1 MRSATRFP
9 LSLSMRHAAFLLFA
23 YAAAPAFAQPA
34 PQVLIH
40 TAAANDLQTV
50 LFVEGKNFAAN
61 TVVYLG
67 GAPLGGVAVNSTG
80 TALTATIT
88 GTLPGSYQLH
98 ISNGPAT
105 PQNARFEVTLGHA
118 GAPGEPGPQ
127 GEPGQQGE
135 RGPQGEPGPQGQPG
149 LPGSDQSAAIAA
161 MDARMTGLSARI
173 AALEALLAGVSRSGN
188 DIIIEGANLHVRS
201 GSGATDGPV
210 NGLGNLI
217 VGYNEPRG
225 DGADRS
231 GSHNLVVGSQHNYSA
246 YGGLV
251 AGFHNAVSGAF
262 ASVTGGQNNIAAGA
276 RAAVGGGAGA
286 VINEDNAWGTRGIF
300 EGGTFTHITAPGITL
315 KANAMTLTT
324 ATTLNLDAAGA
335 MNLNAATAMN
345 LQTGT
350 ILNLHAT
357 TAVDVLAGT
366 TAKVRAPGIEVVADG
381 TTVVK
386 SGGNV
391 DIRAGGTANLFADG
405 PTNIRGSVVNIN

>member
-1 MRSATRFP
+1 MRFP
-9 LSLSMRHAAFLLFA
+9 ISLTLRNAIALLIFA
-23 YAAAPAFAQPA
+23 CAAAPAFAQP
-34 PQVLIH
+34 PSQVLIH
-40 TAAANDLQTV
+40 AAAADATQAV
-50 LFVEGKNFAAN
+50 LFVEGKNFTSN
-61 TVVYLG
+61 TAVYLG
-67 GAPLGGVAVNSTG
+67 GVPLGGVTVDPTG
-80 TALTATIT
+80 TVLTATIPN
-88 GTLPGSYQLH
+88 GTQPGSYQLH

-105 PQNARFEVTLGHA
+105 PQNARFEVALGHA

-127 GEPGQQGE
+127 GEPGPPGE
-135 RGPQGEPGPQGQPG
+135 PGPTGPQGEQGPQGP
-149 LPGSDQSAAIAA
+149 PGSDHSAAIAA
-161 MDARMTGLSARI
+161 MDAKITGLTARV
-173 AALEALLAGVSRSGN
+173 AALEALLAGVSRSEN

-201 GSGATDGPV
+201 GSGATDAPV

-276 RAAVGGGAGA
+276 RATAGGGAGA
-286 VINEDNAWGTRGIF
+286 IINEDNAWGTRDFFDGSAVTLVT
-300 EGGTFTHITAPGITL
+300 GPDITL

-324 ATTLNLDAAGA
+324 ATTLNLEAGSA

-345 LQTGT
+345 VQAGT
-350 ILNLHAT
+350 NLNLHAT
-357 TAVDVLAGT
+357 TLVDVNAGT
-366 TAKVRAPGIEVVADG
+366 TAKLRAAGVEVMAGG

-386 SGGNV
+386 SGSNV
-391 DIRAGGTANLFADG
+391 DIRAGANLSLIGDA
-405 PTNIRGSVVNIN
+405 TTTIRGGTVNIN

>member
-1 MRSATRFP
+1 MRFSI
-9 LSLSMRHAAFLLFA
+9 SLTLGDAIAFLLFA
-23 YAAAPAFAQPA
+23 CAAAPAFAQP
-34 PQVLIH
+34 PSQLLIH
-40 TAAANDLQTV
+40 AAAANATQTV
-50 LFVEGKNFAAN
+50 LFVEGKNFTSN
-61 TVVYLG
+61 TAVYLG
-67 GAPLGGVAVNSTG
+67 GVPLGGVTVDPTG
-80 TALTATIT
+80 TALTATIPD
-88 GTLPGSYQLH
+88 GTQPGSYQLH

-105 PQNARFEVTLGHA
+105 PQNARFEVALGHA

-127 GEPGQQGE
+127 GEPGPPGE
-135 RGPQGEPGPQGQPG
+135 PGPTGPQGEQGPQGP
-149 LPGSDQSAAIAA
+149 PGSDHSAAIAA
-161 MDARMTGLSARI
+161 MDAKITGLTARV
-173 AALEALLAGVSRSGN
+173 AALEALLAGVSRSEN

-276 RAAVGGGAGA
+276 GATAGGGNGA
-286 VINEDNAWGTRGIF
+286 IINEANAWGTKDFFDGSA
-300 EGGTFTHITAPGITL
+300 FTVITGPDITL
-315 KANAMTLTT
+315 KANAMTLMT
-324 ATTLNLDAAGA
+324 ATTLNLDAGSA
-335 MNLNAATAMN
+335 M
-345 LQTGT
+345 
-350 ILNLHAT
+350 NLHAT
-357 TAVDVLAGT
+357 ATVDLLAGT
-366 TAKVRAPGIEVVADG
+366 TAKVRAAGVEVVADG

-386 SGGNV
+386 SGANV

-405 PTNIRGSVVNIN
+405 PTNIRGSIVNIN